1 MVASELVQEV
11 LVWTLPTHLAAAAAF
26 LVAGLVFGTW
36 AARIPAI
43 KTDLGLTDGQLAV
56 ALVALNG
63 GAVVGLQA
71 GAWVVG
77 RLGSRTAVRLA
88 LPSYAVLLLPIS
100 LAPHLPALTAAV
112 AVSAVVNSV
121 VDVAINTNGVGVE
134 RRSMRPVLSRL
145 HALLTLGGILGAGL
159 GALAARLG
167 IGVAPHFAGVAAAG
181 AVAAIALSRL
191 LAPDHVAAPVTDVPP
206 VRARWVLGLGL
217 LAWCVTLAEGSGNDW
232 TAVYLHELGVS
243 EAAAATGVVA
253 FLGAMTLGR
262 LVGDH
267 LRARTGTV
275 TLFRASAATAAAGF
289 GTALLVDA
297 PAAGLIGFALL
308 GLGVS
313 ITLPLLLGAASHRAA
328 DTGRSPATAVAQVSM
343 VAYLGSFAGPM
354 LIGALATATSLRT
367 ALVVPAA
374 AAAIAALAAHLID
387 RH

>member
-1 MVASELVQEV
+1 
-11 LVWTLPTHLAAAAAF
+11 VWKLPTHLAAAGAF

-63 GAVVGLQA
+63 GAVVGLQV
-71 GAWVVG
+71 GAWVVD

-134 RRSMRPVLSRL
+134 RRSVRPVLSRL
-145 HALLTLGGILGAGL
+145 HALLTLGGIFGAGL

-181 AVAAIALSRL
+181 VAAAIALSRW
-191 LAPDHVAAPVTDVPP
+191 LAPDHRAIPVTDAPP
-206 VRARWVLGLGL
+206 VRARWILGLGL

-232 TAVYLHELGVS
+232 TAVYLHQLGVS
-243 EAAAATGVVA
+243 EAVAATGVVA

-262 LVGDH
+262 LAGDH

-275 TLFRASAATAAAGF
+275 TLFRASVTTAAAGF

-297 PAAGLIGFALL
+297 PAAGFIGFALL

-313 ITLPLLLGAASHRAA
+313 VTLPLLLGAASHRAA

-343 VAYLGSFAGPM
+343 VAYLGSFTGPM

-367 ALVVPAA
+367 ALVVPVVT
-374 AAAIAALAAHLID
+374 AAIAALAAHLID

>member
-1 MVASELVQEV
+1 
-11 LVWTLPTHLAAAAAF
+11 VWKLPTHLAAAGAF

-63 GAVVGLQA
+63 GAVVGLQI

-77 RLGSRTAVRLA
+77 RLGSKATARLA
-88 LPSYAVLLLPIS
+88 LPCYGVLLLPIS
-100 LAPHLPALTAAV
+100 LASHLPALCAAL
-112 AVSAVVNSV
+112 AVWAVVNSV

-134 RRSMRPVLSRL
+134 RRFVRPVLSRL
-145 HALLTLGGILGAGL
+145 HALLTFGGILGAGL

-167 IGVAPHFAGVAAAG
+167 IGVVPHFAGVAAAG
-181 AVAAIALSRL
+181 AVAALALSRW
-191 LAPDHVAAPVTDVPP
+191 LAPDHLATPVTEAPA
-206 VRARWVLGLGL
+206 VRTRWILGLGL
-217 LAWCVTLAEGSGNDW
+217 LAWCVTLAEGSGHEW
-232 TAVYLHELGVS
+232 TAVYLHQIGAS
-243 EAAAATGVVA
+243 ESAAATGVVA
-253 FLGAMTLGR
+253 FLSAMTFGR
-262 LVGDH
+262 LAGDY
-267 LRARTGTV
+267 LRARTGTA

-297 PAAGLIGFALL
+297 PAAGFVGFALL

-313 ITLPLLLGAASHRAA
+313 VTLPLLLGAASHRAA
-328 DTGRSPATAVAQVSM
+328 DTWRSPATAVAQVSM
-343 VAYLGSFAGPM
+343 VAYLGSLTGPM

-367 ALVVPAA
+367 ALVVPVA